1 MFQKIYARTAELNE
15 IAPKWANKI
24 MTLRQQGFPFPL
36 SLTWWKLY
44 FALDSPSKCIVGE
57 AHGFSSHYE
66 KECAECDRLGW
77 EFGHSFL
84 ARSKEGFDDNIKVFV
99 THWNSKHIS
108 EKETK

>member
-1 MFQKIYARTAELNE
+1 MFQRIYTLTEGFHE

-24 MTLRQQGFPFPL
+24 MSLRQEGFPFPL
-36 SLTWWKLY
+36 SLAWWRLY
-44 FALDSPSKCIVGE
+44 FTLDSPSKCIVGE

-66 KECAECDRLGW
+66 NECLECDRLGW

-84 ARSKEGFDDNIKVFV
+84 MRSIKKFEDNIEEFV
-99 THWNSKHIS
+99 IHWNDKHIS